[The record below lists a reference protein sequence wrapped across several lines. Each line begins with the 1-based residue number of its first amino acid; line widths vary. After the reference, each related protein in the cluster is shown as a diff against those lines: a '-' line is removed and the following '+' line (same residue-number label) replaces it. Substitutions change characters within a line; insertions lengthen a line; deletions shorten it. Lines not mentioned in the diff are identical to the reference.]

1 MARNLSVTLKS
12 LATAFVLFDPASSHG
27 EHASVLRPA
36 NPVVKKPIAS
46 NIRSRARVAIVERTL
61 KHFAITLLL
70 VAIAYPFELHGQTVR
85 PSTLEELAV
94 YNGPDRVQL
103 LVNGAKK
110 EGKVVWYTAMAGGS
124 YKDLA
129 RAFEAKYGI
138 AVEAYRGAS
147 RDLIAKMLAE
157 TQAKKYLMDI
167 VESSPPL
174 LMLMRAMNRLTPF
187 SLPHL
192 AKFAPD
198 AKEEAGK
205 NTVYWATDRE
215 SYMGFAYNKNKLTAA
230 TVPKNYDG
238 LLNPALKGRM
248 AFVTTDTGSR
258 TIGAMVRIKGEEF
271 VKKLRG
277 QDLTMHSVSAQALN
291 DMIISGEVEAS
302 PTIFRNHAL
311 VAAAKGRP
319 WPGCRW
325 TSCRRAR
332 AARVYLLRHR
342 IVTAR
347 CCFLIFC
354 SLQKDKKFSRITIT
368 AALSKNTA
376 SNDGTSRKA
385 CPLNSSNVKAIAGK
399 NC

>member
-1 MARNLSVTLKS
+1 M
-12 LATAFVLFDPASSHG
+12 
-27 EHASVLRPA
+27 
-36 NPVVKKPIAS
+36 
-46 NIRSRARVAIVERTL
+46 ERTL

-311 VAAAKGRP
+311 VAAAKGAP
-319 WPGCRW
+319 VAWVPMDIVPASAG
-325 TSCRRAR
+325 SAGLSSQ
-332 AARVYLLRHR
+332 AAHRH
-342 IVTAR
+342 
-347 CCFLIFC
+347 
-354 SLQKDKKFSRITIT
+354 
-368 AALSKNTA
+368 AALLFLDFLFAPEGQKILENYDYGSAVKEYGFKRWYIEKGM
-376 SNDGTSRKA
+376 SIEQLEREGDRWEKLLNDLARK
-385 CPLNSSNVKAIAGK
+385 
-399 NC
+399 